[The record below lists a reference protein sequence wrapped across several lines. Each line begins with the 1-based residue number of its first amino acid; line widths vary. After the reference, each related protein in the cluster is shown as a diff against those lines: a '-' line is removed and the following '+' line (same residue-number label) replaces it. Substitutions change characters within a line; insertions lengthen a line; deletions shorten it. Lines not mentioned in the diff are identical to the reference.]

1 MRALRTLCTAARP
14 LKVAFFGSDEF
25 SIFSL
30 RKLLQL
36 KESGI
41 VDAVDVVA
49 KHPKYSGRDLKE
61 LTDVPIATVA
71 CQLGLPV
78 VRAESNAEINELAG
92 NHYSMAIA
100 VSYGKLIPK
109 KFLQSVPYS
118 LNLHPSLLPR
128 YSGASPLQFA
138 LLNNDKQTGVTVQT
152 LHPTEF
158 DRGAI
163 VAQRGG
169 IEIRRD
175 ETLQSLRDRCAV
187 EGADLLGEVI
197 TKGLYKD
204 PSFKPVYEYSYAS
217 KITPQMSQIDWGHSS
232 DGIVRRYNTL
242 GPLFTFKEIKMKK
255 RRKPLVHEF
264 RRVILSDISRVEPQ
278 PQDLDLKTP
287 GEFKLQDDKVIVRAS
302 DGFIAVKTLQ
312 LEFEKKEDATK
323 FMTSLPKR
331 AGATA
336 NVFSDKVP
344 LET

>member
-1 MRALRTLCTAARP
+1 MRAVRTLCSRARP
-14 LKVAFFGSDEF
+14 LRVAFFGSDEF
-25 SIFSL
+25 SILSL
-30 RKLLQL
+30 KKLVEL
-36 KESGI
+36 KEKGI

-49 KHPKYSGRDLKE
+49 KHPKYTGRDLKE
-61 LTDVPIATVA
+61 LRDVPIATVA
-71 CQLGLPV
+71 TELSVPV
-78 VRAESNAEINELAG
+78 VRAESNAEINELAA

-109 KFLQSVPYS
+109 KFLLSVPYS

-138 LLNNDKQTGVTVQT
+138 LLNNDKETGVTVQT

-169 IEIRRD
+169 IEISRD
-175 ETLQSLRDRCAV
+175 ETLKSLRDRCAV
-187 EGADLLGEVI
+187 EGAELLGEVI

-204 PSFKPVYEYSYAS
+204 PSFKPMYEYSYAP
-217 KITPQMSQIDWGHSS
+217 KITPQMGLIDWEQSS
-232 DGIVRRYNTL
+232 DDIVRRYNTL

-255 RRKPLVHEF
+255 RRKPLLHEL
-264 RRVILSDISRVEPQ
+264 RRVILSDITRAVSQ
-278 PQDLDLKTP
+278 PQWLDLKAP
-287 GEFKLQDDKVIVRAS
+287 GEFKLQDDKVIVRTP

-312 LEFEKKEDATK
+312 LEFEKKEEATK

-331 AGATA
+331 AGETP
-336 NVFSDKVP
+336 NIFTDKVP
-344 LET
+344 LEA